1 MIKKTLILTVE
12 VAGSEWQTKALSIQI
27 RDWLNTNKTI
37 MPIEDLIILPASGP
51 TRLFWLEGEQNTE
64 DIKTLEQIKDRIK
77 PVLECALDIKIDKE
91 NKFAHPKKRTHEY
104 TRISTKHKEI
114 FTKN

>member
-12 VAGSEWQTKALSIQI
+12 VTSSEWQTKALSMQI
-27 RDWLNTNKTI
+27 KDWLNANKTI
-37 MPIEDLIILPASGP
+37 MPIENLIILPANGP
-51 TRLFWLEGEQNTE
+51 TRLYWLEGEQNAE

-77 PVLECALDIKIDKE
+77 PVLECAIDIKIDKE
-91 NKFAHPKKRTHEY
+91 KKFVHPKKRTYEY

-114 FTKN
+114 FKKN